1 MLIKVVFAIIVWVY
15 FPVVFCFYPET
26 SQRTLEDMDE
36 IFIQNPSLIVCGK
49 SSLTQRKRPVEFIE
63 AEERRI
69 AEEQNAME
77 GKAGA
82 ITHVEQV

>member
-1 MLIKVVFAIIVWVY
+1 
-15 FPVVFCFYPET
+15 
-26 SQRTLEDMDE
+26 MDE
-36 IFIQNPSLIVCGK
+36 IFIQNPSLIVCGNGA
-49 SSLTQRKRPVEFIE
+49 LTQRKRPVEFIE

-69 AEEQNAME
+69 AEEQNAIG